1 MKKGKKYQ
9 AVAKLIDKTKQY
21 SVDEAF
27 ELVEKT
33 VTTKFES
40 TVELHVNL
48 GIDTKKGE
56 QQVRGTIVPP
66 HASGKMKRI
75 AVFAQG
81 KAADDA
87 KKAGAVLVGGAE
99 LIEEIRKS
107 GKVDFELAIATPDM
121 MKELAKIAKVLGPKG
136 LMPNPKSETVT
147 ADIAKTMAELAKGK
161 IAFKND
167 KNGNLHI
174 ALGKMGL
181 GKEKIKENFKAVI
194 DEIKKSKP
202 EEIKG
207 TYLKTVT
214 LTTSMGPGIRIKV

>member
-87 KKAGAVLVGGAE
+87 KKAGAVLVGGAD

-107 GKVDFELAIATPDM
+107 GKVDFELALATPDM

-181 GKEKIKENFKAVI
+181 GKDKLKENFKAVI

>member
-87 KKAGAVLVGGAE
+87 KKAGAALVGGAD
-99 LIEEIRKS
+99 LIEEIRKT

-121 MKELAKIAKVLGPKG
+121 MKELAKVAKVLGPKG

-181 GKEKIKENFKAVI
+181 GKDKLKENFKAVI

>member
-87 KKAGAVLVGGAE
+87 KKAGAALVGGAD
-99 LIEEIRKS
+99 LIEEIRKT
-107 GKVDFELAIATPDM
+107 GKVDFELALATPDM
-121 MKELAKIAKVLGPKG
+121 MKELAKVAKVLGPKG

-181 GKEKIKENFKAVI
+181 GKDKLKENFKAVI

>member
-99 LIEEIRKS
+99 LIEEIRKT

-121 MKELAKIAKVLGPKG
+121 MKELAKVAKVLGPKG

-181 GKEKIKENFKAVI
+181 GKDKLKENFKAVI

-207 TYLKTVT
+207 TYFKTVT

>member
-87 KKAGAVLVGGAE
+87 KKAGAALVGGAD
-99 LIEEIRKS
+99 LIEEIRKT

-121 MKELAKIAKVLGPKG
+121 MKELAKVAKVLGPKG

-167 KNGNLHI
+167 
-174 ALGKMGL
+174 
-181 GKEKIKENFKAVI
+181 
-194 DEIKKSKP
+194 
-202 EEIKG
+202 
-207 TYLKTVT
+207 
-214 LTTSMGPGIRIKV
+214 R

>member
-33 VTTKFES
+33 ITTKFES

>member
-87 KKAGAVLVGGAE
+87 KKAGAVLVGGAD
-99 LIEEIRKS
+99 LIEEIRKT

-121 MKELAKIAKVLGPKG
+121 MKELAKVAKVLGPKG

-181 GKEKIKENFKAVI
+181 GKDKLKENFKAVI

>member
-87 KKAGAVLVGGAE
+87 KKAGAVLVGGAD
-99 LIEEIRKS
+99 LIEEIRKT

-121 MKELAKIAKVLGPKG
+121 MKELAKVAKLLGPKG

-147 ADIAKTMAELAKGK
+147 ADVAKTMAELAKGK

-181 GKEKIKENFKAVI
+181 GKDKLKENFKAVI